1 MRVAVINFSGNVGK
15 STIAKHLLAPRLNTE
30 LITVETINA
39 DEGGENI
46 KASQYDEL
54 QGHLLTNEVAVI
66 DVGASNVE
74 GFVHRM
80 TQFRKS
86 HEDFD
91 YFVVPVVKE
100 SKQQKDTIAT
110 IDSLAALGVPSKK
123 IRVIFNKID
132 VEDNVQSEFAAIFG
146 YAGEEKKCIVKP
158 EAAIIENEVFEKSKA
173 LNKTISEI
181 LADPTDY
188 RAKLKE
194 AKDDQEKALCV
205 QMILAKRLAES
216 ANENLDAVYKVLFK

>member
-15 STIAKHLLAPRLNTE
+15 STLARHLLAPRLNTE
-30 LITVETINA
+30 LIAVETINA

-66 DVGASNVE
+66 DIGASNIE
-74 GFVHRM
+74 AFIHAM
-80 TQFRKS
+80 TQYRKS

-91 YFVVPVVKE
+91 YFVIPVVKE
-100 SKQQKDTIAT
+100 TKQQKDTIST
-110 IDSLAALGVPSKK
+110 IDALATLGVPSKK
-123 IRVIFNKID
+123 IRVIFNKIAVDDD
-132 VEDNVQSEFAAIFG
+132 VQDEFSAIFG
-146 YAGEEKKCIVKP
+146 YANAEKKCIVKP
-158 EAAIIENEVFEKSKA
+158 EAAVFENDVFEKSKA

-181 LADPTDY
+181 IADQTDY

-194 AKDDQEKALCV
+194 AKDDREKDLFV

-216 ANENLDAVYKVLFK
+216 ANENLEAVYKVLFK

>member
-15 STIAKHLLAPRLNTE
+15 STLARHLLAPRLNTE

-39 DEGGENI
+39 DEGGEQI

-54 QGHLLTNEVAVI
+54 QAHLLTNDVAVVDI
-66 DVGASNVE
+66 GASNIE
-74 GFVHRM
+74 AFIHAM
-80 TQFRKS
+80 TQYRRS

-110 IDSLAALGVPSKK
+110 IDALAALGVPAKK
-123 IRVIFNKID
+123 IRVVFNKIAIDDD
-132 VEDNVQSEFAAIFG
+132 VRAEFSAILG
-146 YAGEEKKCIVKP
+146 YTGAEKKCVASP
-158 EAAIIENEVFEKSKA
+158 EAAVFDNDVFEQSKT
-173 LNKTISEI
+173 LGKTISEI
-181 LADPTDY
+181 LADPTDF

-194 AKDDQEKALCV
+194 CKESHEKDQCV
-205 QMILAKRLAES
+205 RMILAKRLAAS
-216 ANENLDAVYKVLFK
+216 ANENLEAVYKALFK